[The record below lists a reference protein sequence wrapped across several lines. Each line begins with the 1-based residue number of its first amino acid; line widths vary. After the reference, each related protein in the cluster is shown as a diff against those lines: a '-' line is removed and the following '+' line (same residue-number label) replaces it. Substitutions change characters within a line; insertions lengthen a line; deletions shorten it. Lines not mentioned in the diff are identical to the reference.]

1 MSEKRIAVFPGSF
14 DPITIGHESVIR
26 RGSALF
32 DECVV
37 AVGINAQKNY
47 LFSLEQRIEWLEKVF
62 QDDDRITV
70 DSFKGLTIDYCRRIG
85 ANYILRG
92 LRNPNDFE
100 FERNIAQMNKAMASD
115 IETVLLTTLP
125 EHTAISSTI
134 VRDIIRNDG
143 DPSPFV
149 PEGLPVKKPDLE

>member
-1 MSEKRIAVFPGSF
+1 MNEQRIAVFPGSF

-32 DECVV
+32 DRCVV
-37 AVGINAQKNY
+37 AVGINARKDP
-47 LFSLEQRIEWLEKVF
+47 LFSLEQRLEWLEEVF
-62 QDDDRITV
+62 SDLDRVTV
-70 DSFKGLTIDYCRRIG
+70 DSFQGLTIEYCRRIG
-85 ANYILRG
+85 ARYLLRG

-100 FERNIAQMNKAMASD
+100 FERNIAQMNKAMDPS
-115 IETVLLTTLP
+115 IETVLLPTLP

-143 DPSPFV
+143 DPTPFV
-149 PEGLPVKKPDLE
+149 PKGVATR

>member
-1 MSEKRIAVFPGSF
+1 MSERRIAVFPGSF

-37 AVGINAQKNY
+37 AVGINARKDPLY
-47 LFSLEQRIEWLEKVF
+47 PLEQRKEWLEKVF
-62 QDDDRITV
+62 GDLQHVRV
-70 DSFKGLTIDYCRRIG
+70 DAFEGLTIEYCKRIG

-100 FERNIAQMNKAMASD
+100 FERNIAQMNKAMEPG
-115 IETVLLTTLP
+115 IETVLLPTLP

-143 DPSPFV
+143 DPTPFV
-149 PEGLPVKKPDLE
+149 PKGVASL

>member
-1 MSEKRIAVFPGSF
+1 MSEQRIAVFPGSF

-26 RGSALF
+26 RGANLF
-32 DECVV
+32 DRCVV
-37 AVGINAQKNY
+37 ALGINAQKEP
-47 LFSLEQRIEWLEKVF
+47 LFPFEQRIEWLEQVF
-62 QDDDRITV
+62 SDDERIEV
-70 DSFKGLTIDYCRRIG
+70 DSFRGLTISYCKEIG

-100 FERNIAQMNKAMASD
+100 FERNIAQMNKAMEPS
-115 IETVLLTTLP
+115 IETVLLPTLP

-149 PEGLPVKKPDLE
+149 PKGVAQK

>member
-1 MSEKRIAVFPGSF
+1 MSERRIAVFPGSF

-26 RGSALF
+26 RGVGLF

-37 AVGINAQKNY
+37 AVGINAQKQY
-47 LFSLEQRIEWLEKVF
+47 LFSLEQRLEWLQTVF
-62 QDDDRITV
+62 SDDERIRV
-70 DSFKGLTIDYCRRIG
+70 DSFEGLTVEYCRRIG

-100 FERNIAQMNKAMASD
+100 FERNIAQMNKAMVPE
-115 IETVLLTTLP
+115 IETVLLPTLP

-143 DPSPFV
+143 DPTPFV
-149 PEGLPVKKPDLE
+149 PKGIPIQKPAR

>member
-1 MSEKRIAVFPGSF
+1 MNVHRIAVFPGSF

-37 AVGINAQKNY
+37 AVGINARKAPLY
-47 LFSLEQRIEWLEKVF
+47 SLEKRMEWLEAVF
-62 QDDDRITV
+62 SDLDHVRV
-70 DSFKGLTIDYCRRIG
+70 DSFQGLTIEYCRRIG

-100 FERNIAQMNKAMASD
+100 FERNIAQVNKAMNPS
-115 IETVLLTTLP
+115 IETVLLPTLP

-149 PEGLPVKKPDLE
+149 PQGVSI

>member
-1 MSEKRIAVFPGSF
+1 MNEQRIAVFPGSF

-32 DECVV
+32 DRCVV
-37 AVGINAQKNY
+37 AVGINARKNP
-47 LFSLEQRIEWLEKVF
+47 LFSLEQRLEWLEEVF
-62 QDDDRITV
+62 SDLDRVTV
-70 DSFKGLTIDYCRRIG
+70 DSFQGLTIEYCRRIG
-85 ANYILRG
+85 ARYLLRG

-100 FERNIAQMNKAMASD
+100 FERTIAQMNKAMDPS
-115 IETVLLTTLP
+115 IETVLLPTLP

-143 DPSPFV
+143 DPTPFV
-149 PEGLPVKKPDLE
+149 PKGVATR

>member
-1 MSEKRIAVFPGSF
+1 MSERRIAVFPGSF

-37 AVGINAQKNY
+37 AVGINAQKDH
-47 LFSLEQRIEWLEKVF
+47 LFPLEKRMEWLEAVF
-62 QDDDRITV
+62 KDEERIRI
-70 DSFKGLTIDYCRRIG
+70 DSFRGLTIEYCRAIG
-85 ANYILRG
+85 AKYILRG

-100 FERNIAQMNKAMASD
+100 FERNIAQMNKAMDPA
-115 IETVLLTTLP
+115 IETVLLPTLP

-143 DPSPFV
+143 DPAPFV
-149 PEGLPVKKPDLE
+149 PAGVSVEKA